1 MLHCSEEC
9 TMIDIQDRA
18 YCPVLEEIGEYIGNL
33 RKDRYGKRSEM
44 ADDRCGRPGRGIRRC
59 AASDRNPAGFTPLLD
74 REGKPVV
81 TPYQK

>member
-18 YCPVLEEIGEYIGNL
+18 YCPVLEE
-33 RKDRYGKRSEM
+33 R
-44 ADDRCGRPGRGIRRC
+44 RGIRRC